1 MNHTEHDEQAEFFRM
16 LQMLDCDAAVLTFAV
31 PNGAR
36 MVSARHAKRMVEE
49 GMRKGVPDIICAM
62 RNARQDYA
70 GLAIEMKAGRN
81 KSTPDQER
89 WQKRL
94 MAAGWK
100 VDVCYSARDAF
111 LVWES
116 YVELDERS
124 RDLIRRNFFYDNN
137 VVGGA

>member
-1 MNHTEHDEQAEFFRM
+1 MNHTEHDEQALFFQM
-16 LQMLDCDAAVLTFAV
+16 LGMLDCAAADLTFAV

-36 MVSARHAKRMVEE
+36 MVSVRHAKRMVEE

-62 RNARQDYA
+62 RDERLDYA
-70 GLAIEMKAGRN
+70 GLAIEMKAGCN

-94 MAAGWK
+94 TGAGWK
-100 VDVCYSARDAF
+100 VNVCYSAKEAF
-111 LVWES
+111 LVWAS

-124 RDLIRRNFFYDNN
+124 RDLIRRNFFYDEI
-137 VVGGA
+137 GGA

>member
-1 MNHTEHDEQAEFFRM
+1 MNHTEHDEQAQFFQM
-16 LQMLDCDAAVLTFAV
+16 LSMLDCAAADLTFAV

-36 MVSARHAKRMVEE
+36 MVSVRHAKRMVEE
-49 GMRKGVPDIICAM
+49 GMRKGVPDIICAL
-62 RNARQDYA
+62 RNDSQDYA

-89 WQKRL
+89 WQKQL

-100 VDVCYSARDAF
+100 VGVCYSAKEAF
-111 LVWES
+111 LVWAS

-124 RDLIRRNFFYDNN
+124 RDLIRRNFFYDDLI
-137 VVGGA
+137 VGGA